1 MIKITTTGNLIMT
14 RAKELVRKALETQPD
29 DASYEE
35 IMRELAFERMV
46 SRGMEDACAGRVIR
60 NEEMER
66 RIKQWH
72 N

>member
-1 MIKITTTGNLIMT
+1 MSTV
-14 RAKELVRKALETQPD
+14 KELVREVLETQPE

-46 SRGMEDACAGRVIR
+46 ARGMDDARADRVVG
-60 NEEMER
+60 NDEMER

>member
-1 MIKITTTGNLIMT
+1 MST
-14 RAKELVRKALETQPD
+14 AKELVREVLETQPE

-46 SRGMEDACAGRVIR
+46 ARGMEDARAGRVIE
-60 NEEMER
+60 NAEMER